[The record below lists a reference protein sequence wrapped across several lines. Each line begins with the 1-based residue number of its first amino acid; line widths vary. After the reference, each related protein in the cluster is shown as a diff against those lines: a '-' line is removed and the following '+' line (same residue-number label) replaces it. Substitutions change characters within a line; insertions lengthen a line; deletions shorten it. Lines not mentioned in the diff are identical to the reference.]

1 MSRWLRT
8 GGGWPYAGGESA
20 MTAQR
25 SEATDVLV
33 PLTKATD
40 PDVVGTKAATLAAL
54 KAAGLPVPDG
64 VVIPAGSDDVS
75 TSALTEAI
83 GRWGNVPV
91 AVRSSGVA
99 EDLPDASYAGMYT
112 TVLNVRRSEEHT
124 SELQSREN
132 LVCRL
137 LLEKKNTD

>member
-1 MSRWLRT
+1 
-8 GGGWPYAGGESA
+8 

-33 PLTKATD
+33 PLTEATD
-40 PDVVGTKAATLAAL
+40 PDLVGTKAATLAAL

-64 VVIPAGSDDVS
+64 VVIPAGRDDVS

-91 AVRSSGVA
+91 RCVRPGSPRTFLMPPTQA
-99 EDLPDASYAGMYT
+99 CTRPF
-112 TVLNVRRSEEHT
+112 
-124 SELQSREN
+124 
-132 LVCRL
+132 
-137 LLEKKNTD
+137 